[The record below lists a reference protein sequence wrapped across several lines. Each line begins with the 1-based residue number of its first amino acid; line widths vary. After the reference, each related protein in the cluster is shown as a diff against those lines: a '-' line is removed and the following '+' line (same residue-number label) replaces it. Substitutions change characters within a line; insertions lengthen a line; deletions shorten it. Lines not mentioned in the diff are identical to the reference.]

1 MRQRTG
7 VSRSASFEVHVAK
20 VLAIYRKHKGRY
32 GVPRVTHELREN
44 GYQISRYAVER
55 VFEALGLCGRAGR
68 TRKARQRKHSA
79 TEMGPEQFPDLVHK
93 RFLTD
98 APNEVHASDVTYLRL
113 RGGKN
118 AYLSVVMDMY
128 DRAVLG
134 WSLSERH
141 DEELTT
147 AALAKSFKR
156 KDVNAVGV
164 IHTDRGGEFRGHR
177 YSKMVSDSGAS
188 RSFSRSGHCE
198 DNAVIESFHKTL
210 KLECDHLFDCHSL
223 EQLHAVCDDYIHYY
237 NHDRHHTHRKTAP
250 MKAREQAL
258 TQAAA

>member
-1 MRQRTG
+1 M
-7 VSRSASFEVHVAK
+7 SRSSSFDKHVDK
-20 VLAIYRKHKGRY
+20 VVAVFRKHKGRY
-32 GVPRVTHELREN
+32 GVPRVTEELRET

-55 VFEALGLCGRAGR
+55 VFEALNLCGRAGR
-68 TRKARQRKHSA
+68 ARKARQLKKQTCVRQ
-79 TEMGPEQFPDLVHK
+79 EQFPDLVQK

-134 WSLSERH
+134 WSLSTRH

-147 AALAKSFKR
+147 AALAKSFER
-156 KDVNAVGV
+156 KDVNSVDV
-164 IHTDRGGEFRGHR
+164 VHTDRGGEFRGHQ
-177 YSKMVSDSGAS
+177 YSKMVSRNGAA

-198 DNAVIESFHKTL
+198 DNAVVESFHKTL
-210 KLECDHLFDCHSL
+210 KLECDHLFDCRSL
-223 EQLHAVCDDYIHYY
+223 EQLHAVCHDYIHYY
-237 NHDRHHTHRKTAP
+237 NHDRRHTHRKTTP

-258 TQAAA
+258 TQTAA